1 MTSKPSMALAAL
13 LAAGA
18 ACSLPAAA
26 EPDGQQGMVVV
37 RDAQTGKLRHPSPAE
52 VKALRA
58 QPLARALAAPAATS
72 PVTVRRDGTMH
83 KRLGERGMVYSV
95 VTRDADGK
103 LHDQCVQGAAAADK
117 AVHAPAPA
125 EQKSTGQNEEHR
137 HE

>member
-26 EPDGQQGMVVV
+26 EPDAQPGMVVV
-37 RDAQTGKLRHPSPAE
+37 RDAQTGKMRHATPAE
-52 VKALRA
+52 VKALRS
-58 QPLARALAAPAATS
+58 QQVARTLAAPAATS
-72 PVTVRRDGTMH
+72 PVTVRADGTMH

-103 LHDQCVQGAAAADK
+103 LGTQCVKGDEAAQAALEHAAAT
-117 AVHAPAPA
+117 
-125 EQKSTGQNEEHR
+125 QQEHH
-137 HE
+137 HEIR